1 MRSNRKF
8 KVMLKL
14 TAQEEQVM
22 IAVWKVGEGHI
33 KSFMAQMNKPGPYT
47 TVASTIKNLEKKG
60 YVQGVLFG
68 NVYVY
73 KPLISREEYKKK
85 FMSSV
90 VREYFSDSYKD
101 LVNFFVKDKK
111 LSAQELKEI
120 LKLIEAGTKK

>member
-1 MRSNRKF
+1 MSVPLQRHLGNYIGQLVYHRTDSLNQLRG
-8 KVMLKL
+8 
-14 TAQEEQVM
+14 T
-22 IAVWKVGEGHI
+22 G
-33 KSFMAQMNKPGPYT
+33 MADSQWHWMEKN
-47 TVASTIKNLEKKG
+47 KNLEKKG